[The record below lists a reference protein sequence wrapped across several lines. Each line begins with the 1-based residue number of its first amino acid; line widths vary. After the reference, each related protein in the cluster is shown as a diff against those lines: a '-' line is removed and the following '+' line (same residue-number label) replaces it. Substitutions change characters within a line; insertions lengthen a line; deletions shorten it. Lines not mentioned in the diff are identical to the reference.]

1 QDTPHVIATVL
12 LMGQSGIAVIDPGP
26 SSTLPRLEAALREAG
41 LLVSDLSALLLT
53 HVHLDHAGAAGS
65 LVAKNPR
72 LKVYVHE
79 KGAPHMINPEKL
91 LASATRL
98 YGDAMDR
105 LWGEVRPVP
114 GDALVVLTGGERF
127 EQGGR
132 QLDVQYTP
140 GHASH
145 HVSYFANDAG
155 IAFAGD
161 TAGGKMLPHCVGVP
175 PPPPPHNELR
185 TTE

>member
-1 QDTPHVIATVL
+1 MDRADGHGRSGDGPALFARRLCPLSPALEIMTPLASGISYFDLEFQDTPHVIATVL
-12 LMGQSGIAVIDPGP
+12 LMGQSGIALIDPRP
-26 SSTLPRLEAALREAG
+26 SSPLPRLEAALREAG

-98 YGDAMDR
+98 YG
-105 LWGEVRPVP
+105 
-114 GDALVVLTGGERF
+114 
-127 EQGGR
+127 
-132 QLDVQYTP
+132 
-140 GHASH
+140 
-145 HVSYFANDAG
+145 
-155 IAFAGD
+155 
-161 TAGGKMLPHCVGVP
+161 
-175 PPPPPHNELR
+175 
-185 TTE
+185 